1 MLICGDL
8 FLSVGSGVVRER
20 FDKRV
25 RIGITFV
32 QLEVGLR
39 DYLTSLWHHTVHAI
53 GGARLDRRGSLRLH
67 VARAELGVLAV
78 LVLRQHL

>member
-1 MLICGDL
+1 M
-8 FLSVGSGVVRER
+8 S
-20 FDKRV
+20 
-25 RIGITFV
+25 
-32 QLEVGLR
+32 LR
-39 DYLTSLWHHTVHAI
+39 DYLASLWHHTVHAI